1 MSQQSDYIQ
10 RIQYQQQQLH
20 LQYQQRLLQQQ
31 TQAAQQ
37 PPPAAQQPPPAAQ
50 QPPPAA
56 QQPPPAAPPAA
67 QQQPQQKQPT
77 KVVETIPNLQTEVNN
92 EMQTCITKEQ
102 VKDYLRQ
109 WIRVENEIG
118 TLTQEIKKRKL
129 IHQQLSQSLLNVMR
143 KNEIDCFDITNGK
156 IVYSKTKSR
165 PPLNK
170 GQLKSAL
177 LTYYKDD
184 AESANSLNEFLVASR
199 VEKVKEAI
207 KMKIPK

>member
-10 RIQYQQQQLH
+10 RLQQQQLNI
-20 LQYQQRLLQQQ
+20 QQQRYSQQQ
-31 TQAAQQ
+31 AQQQAQQ
-37 PPPAAQQPPPAAQ
+37 PVQQQAQQP
-50 QPPPAA
+50 
-56 QQPPPAAPPAA
+56 A
-67 QQQPQQKQPT
+67 QQQAQQHNKPIQNT
-77 KVVETIPNLQTEVNN
+77 TQEVTSESNP
-92 EMQTCITKEQ
+92 ITKEQ

-109 WIRVENEIG
+109 WIRVENEIS
-118 TLTQEIKKRKL
+118 TLTLEIKKRKL
-129 IHQQLSQSLLNVMR
+129 IHQQLSASLMNVMR

-156 IVYSKTKSR
+156 IVYSKTKTR

-170 GQLKSAL
+170 GQLKNAL

-184 AESANSLNEFLVASR
+184 TESANSLNEFLVASR